1 MKKCMGRMLWVGVVL
16 MFCGP
21 LTATAAELSIQSNTL
36 LRGFERDTVSEND
49 AMVMPLY
56 EYLQIDMEEIG
67 TSSLS
72 MHFYGWGRADLA
84 DNDYYSDNTDGEL
97 LYGYAE
103 YSGKHARFNA
113 RLGRQYV
120 FEGVANESLDGLRL
134 SSDLGK
140 YFSGSV
146 YAGQQV
152 AMSRENSRSGDSIYG
167 GRLTNHLA
175 GVYDLGLSYKKIRN
189 DSTDAEEMSGIDL
202 AAYLPYNINLHGFS
216 SYNLDT
222 DSFAEHSYEL
232 SASIG
237 TLSIRPYFQQFQYD
251 DYFGTGANNAS
262 AFNVPAASGEELS
275 IVGTDLTLP
284 VGDSLVL
291 VGKAKNYDYKL
302 LDDTAQYYAAQAT
315 WSGEGLSQVGMEF
328 GYMLGDTAQNEY
340 YLLRLFTY
348 CDQLGES
355 LPLDFI
361 SGDLVYV
368 GYDQPIYTVD
378 SSLFI
383 SLGTGKKFM
392 DDALELKLSAD
403 YSSDPYFD
411 KDLRGM
417 LTASYNFSTS
427 L

>member
-1 MKKCMGRMLWVGVVL
+1 MFWVGVVL

-21 LTATAAELSIQSNTL
+21 LNAAAADLNIQSDTL
-36 LRGFERDTVSEND
+36 LRGFERDTASETD
-49 AMVMPLY
+49 AMVMPVY
-56 EYLQIDMEEIG
+56 EYLQFDMEDIG
-67 TSSLS
+67 TSGLSL
-72 MHFYGWGRADLA
+72 HFYGWGRADLA
-84 DNDYYSDNTDGEL
+84 DTDYYDRNTDGEL
-97 LYGYAE
+97 LYGYVE
-103 YSGKHARFNA
+103 YSGKQARFNA

-120 FEGVANESLDGLRL
+120 FEGVSNESLDGLRL
-134 SSDLGK
+134 SSDLGR

-167 GRLTNHLA
+167 GRLANHLG

-189 DSTDAEEMSGIDL
+189 DSSDAEEVSGIDL

-216 SYNLDT
+216 SYNMVSDEW
-222 DSFAEHSYEL
+222 AEHSYEL
-232 SASIG
+232 SASIAMV
-237 TLSIRPYFQQFQYD
+237 SIRPYFQQFQYN
-251 DYFGTGANNAS
+251 DYFGTGDNSSRLFRAL
-262 AFNVPAASGEELS
+262 AASGQELT
-275 IVGTDLTLP
+275 IVGTDLSLP
-284 VGDSLVL
+284 VGDSLLL
-291 VGKAKNYDYKL
+291 VGKAKNYDYKRL
-302 LDDTAQYYAAQAT
+302 YDTAQYLAAQLIF
-315 WSGEGLSQVGMEF
+315 SGEGMSQLGGEF
-328 GYMLGDTAQNEY
+328 GTMLGDTAQNEY

-368 GYDQPIYTVD
+368 GYDQPINGED
-378 SSLFI
+378 SSLFL